1 MAKAVHSPSILPESR
16 AGFPAGIRPS
26 PVSTQDPASLSPF
39 ADVPPAEILSVT
51 LEISDAPAVLD
62 DELTVIET
70 YLGTA
75 LDEFLSEFS

>member
-1 MAKAVHSPSILPESR
+1 MAQAVHSPSTLPESR
-16 AGFPAGIRPS
+16 AGIPAGIRPS
-26 PVSTQDPASLSPF
+26 AVSAQDPASLSRF
-39 ADVPPAEILSVT
+39 GDVPPAEFLSVT

-62 DELTVIET
+62 DELSVIET